1 MPNRTVCDLADG
13 AEKRY
18 NSGSRFTD
26 FFSLL
31 CTCQLDGPAV
41 VTGIFTIPLAG
52 HLSGSAERPNFTT
65 RPLSEFVAGPENA
78 LAATALRPYLD
89 RTATHASP
97 LVLYGPHGSGK
108 SHLAHGLAEWWRH
121 HFPLQNTVCTS
132 GAEFAQAYAAAL
144 DAHDLE
150 RWRAQ
155 IRGADLLILED
166 LGQLAAKRPAQ
177 LELQRVLDVLA
188 DREALVVVTAHAAGP
203 FTRAAVGAAKP
214 AFGRTGRAAGS
225 ARAGHAQGH
234 TGKVGVG
241 ARLVAAQAGHELPGR
256 RTRAS
261 VPALVS
267 ALLELELE
275 TRMSG
280 TAIDQQRVRQ
290 FVAEAQR
297 EHAQPARHCLLD
309 GPLFRFDF
317 GAAEEPAATTAA
329 GRRAGWPWFCRAT

>member
-1 MPNRTVCDLADG
+1 M
-13 AEKRY
+13 
-18 NSGSRFTD
+18 
-26 FFSLL
+26 
-31 CTCQLDGPAV
+31 

-188 DREALVVVTAHAAGP
+188 DREALVVVTAR
-203 FTRAAVGAAKP
+203 TLP
-214 AFGRTGRAAGS
+214 AHS
-225 ARAGHAQGH
+225 P
-234 TGKVGVG
+234 V
-241 ARLVAAQAGHELPGR
+241 LL
-256 RTRAS
+256 
-261 VPALVS
+261 S
-267 ALLELELE
+267 ALRSRLSAGL
-275 TRMSG
+275 
-280 TAIDQQRVRQ
+280 AV
-290 FVAEAQR
+290 
-297 EHAQPARHCLLD
+297 
-309 GPLFRFDF
+309 PL
-317 GAAEEPAATTAA
+317 ALPEPAT
-329 GRRAGWPWFCRAT
+329 RRAILEKLVLARGLSLPKRAMNCLADGLARVCRRSFRRCWNWSSKRG